1 MTQPTFGEQP
11 VSLQVADAQVEVPE
25 WFRQYLRAGLKE
37 TFRSV
42 PDEFVSWMVDKNS
55 MYGLGVP
62 IGQVIGFT
70 QFTPKVADFVA
81 NDDSSTST
89 SYGDLAHVGP
99 TLTEL
104 SAGSYMVFYWV
115 DVFDNAAANRSFAS
129 LSINAA
135 APDDADALKSLNV
148 GPTTLRFNITTKTL
162 PEPNNT
168 IQLKYRSGDGAVIHW
183 SNRGLAAI
191 KYANS

>member
-70 QFTPKVADFVA
+70 QFVAQSADRITTTG
-81 NDDSSTST
+81 NRTSAT
-89 SYGDLAHVGP
+89 YGDLDDSAAPV
-99 TLTEL
+99 LTGL
-104 SAGSYMVFYWV
+104 PDGQYVLMFGATQTGTS
-115 DVFDNAAANRSFAS
+115 FDNYMGVKVNTTEAT
-129 LSINAA
+129 
-135 APDDADALKSLNV
+135 DALAVLYKGIQNGMTAIVS
-148 GPTTLRFNITTKTL
+148 TLDGGG
-162 PEPNNT
+162 NNT
-168 IQLKYRSGDGAVIHW
+168 VTTRYRVTSGGTSTYTQRWLI
-183 SNRGLAAI
+183 AI
-191 KYANS
+191 KFANS

>member
-1 MTQPTFGEQP
+1 
-11 VSLQVADAQVEVPE
+11 LQVEDAQVEVPD

-81 NDDSSTST
+81 NDGSSRRRATAT
-89 SYGDLAHVGP
+89 LAHGR
-99 TLTEL
+99 
-104 SAGSYMVFYWV
+104 
-115 DVFDNAAANRSFAS
+115 AAR
-129 LSINAA
+129 
-135 APDDADALKSLNV
+135 
-148 GPTTLRFNITTKTL
+148 
-162 PEPNNT
+162 
-168 IQLKYRSGDGAVIHW
+168 
-183 SNRGLAAI
+183 
-191 KYANS
+191 